1 MNQIS
6 FFLFNFNNKFPM
18 RKLFYIFL
26 LFMCPKLAFTQ
37 GFYLNNALKIKLTET
52 SETVPHT
59 LLVEA
64 NLPKLLEASKKT
76 TLLVNYY
83 SGHIASITCDI
94 STLSGLIEDK
104 IVYYA
109 EFVRSNI
116 QPMGDTMQIKN
127 RIKAVRQGLPPL
139 AQAYDGD
146 GIVIGFID
154 TGIDVFHP
162 DFKDAQGKS
171 RIKFIWDQMPVSG
184 STVPAPFNYGI
195 EWTNTQIDAN
205 LCTHSDLA
213 SYGHGTYVS
222 GIAAG
227 NGLGN
232 GRHEG
237 CAPKADIIMVALDF
251 NKTGPVIAD
260 AVQYIFT
267 KAVSMGK
274 PCVINASVG
283 DYYGSHDGTNLESKL
298 IESMVKSTTG
308 RVMVAS
314 SGNAGNYKYHVK
326 TQPSVTDTLFT
337 WLKKSGTTLE
347 YWLYGDT
354 SQVKNL
360 KFNVAANRSNYS
372 NLGGIGFKNYNYALS
387 SVQNDTLKN
396 NSHRIGIVKSS
407 ASINNYGVYELYI
420 KIVADTTN
428 LFWRLE
434 TTGNGLHHAWNF
446 DFVNSNLPSISQYPN
461 IANYV
466 MPDTMYT
473 LVSSFQC
480 SDEII
485 TVGNYFNLNR
495 YYDVHDSLRTIP
507 FVSGA
512 IAQNSSSGPTRD
524 GRLKPDVTASGNYI
538 FSAMP
543 MGMQGPQIAVEPSAV
558 AQGSLH
564 IRGGGTSASAPV
576 VAGLAALYLQAH
588 PTANNQQVKNAIIN
602 CTYSDNFTGSALPN
616 YLWGYGKLD
625 GKAAMVCGENLVGIN
640 SISLNQSISGF
651 PNPFQEKVNFSFEK
665 KLKGKLQVFNSEGKL
680 LFEELIDA
688 DRYEL
693 NSSQLPHLTKGLL
706 LVRIISDNGSH
717 AFKLI
722 KE

>member
-1 MNQIS
+1 
-6 FFLFNFNNKFPM
+6 M

-26 LFMCPKLAFTQ
+26 LFICSKLSFAQ
-37 GFYLNNALKIKLTET
+37 GIHLNNALKIKLTET

-64 NLPKLLEASKKT
+64 NLPKLLEASKKN

-104 IVYYA
+104 IVFYA

-116 QPMGDTMQIKN
+116 QPMSDTMQIKN

-154 TGIDVFHP
+154 SGIDVFHP
-162 DFKDAQGKS
+162 DFKDDQGKS
-171 RIKFIWDQMPVSG
+171 RIKFIWDQVPVSG

-205 LCTHSDLA
+205 LCTHSDLP

-298 IESMVKSTTG
+298 IENMVKSTAG

-326 TQPSVTDTLFT
+326 TQTSLTDTLFT

-347 YWLYGDT
+347 YWLYGDS

-396 NSHRIGIVKSS
+396 NSHRIGTIKSS
-407 ASINNYGVYELYI
+407 ANINNYGVYELYI
-420 KIVADTTN
+420 KILADTTN

-446 DFVNSNLPSISQYPN
+446 DFVNSNLPSLSQYPK

-466 MPDTMYT
+466 MPDTIYT

-480 SDEII
+480 SDEVI

-507 FVSGA
+507 YVSGE

-524 GRLKPDVTASGNYI
+524 GRLKPDVAASGNYI

-543 MGMQGPQIAVEPSAV
+543 MGMQGPQIAAEPSAV

-588 PTANNQQVKNAIIN
+588 PLATNMQVKNAIIN
-602 CTYSDNFTGSALPN
+602 CAYSDNFTGSALPN

-625 GKAAMVCGENLVGIN
+625 GKAAMVCGENLVGLN
-640 SISLNQSISGF
+640 SYSPDKSIRAF
-651 PNPFQEKVNFSFEK
+651 PNPFQDKVTFRFDK
-665 KLKGKLQVFNSEGKL
+665 KLNGLIQVYSSEGKL
-680 LFEELIDA
+680 IFTEQVQNSS
-688 DRYEL
+688 YEL
-693 NSSQLPHLTKGLL
+693 EASKLQPASKGLI
-706 LVRIISDNGSH
+706 LVKITSADENY
-717 AFKLI
+717 AFKLV